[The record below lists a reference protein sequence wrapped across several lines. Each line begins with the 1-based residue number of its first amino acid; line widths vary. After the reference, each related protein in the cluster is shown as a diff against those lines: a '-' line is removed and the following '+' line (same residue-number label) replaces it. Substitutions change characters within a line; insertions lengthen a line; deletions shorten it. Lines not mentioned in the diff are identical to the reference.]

1 LRRIPIRLKLASA
14 LALPLAA
21 LAVVSALE
29 LAESTRWV
37 NEVNRQA
44 DIARASIGPSGL
56 LRSLQNERTWPAVEL
71 IGFTSMT
78 VPVAGYDETRADTD
92 KAITTFREQI
102 EDADPSVQEAFR
114 DALAGLDDLE
124 AIRNDIDTNTAP
136 RTTFNIEFADTV
148 FERYTDVIEPFFS
161 AAETVSLAVDA
172 DGELRQGTELANTSS
187 RVIEVLSV
195 MLAYS
200 ITDSYLSEGGID
212 QSIEISRISMLQA
225 EFNDYANQL
234 RTAGG
239 PFEGIAKKW
248 FPAELTD
255 ATNEQVDFGI
265 NTGQV
270 DLDATLAA
278 VNVPEEEGFLAYED
292 AVHKAVNERADALDS
307 NAYRQRLL
315 FGGLGIAAFLATVT
329 LTLLVSRSITKP
341 LRSLTLQAKDMA
353 GRRLPSAVLEVLET
367 PLGEDVSVPDIT
379 PIRVKT
385 RDEVADVAD
394 ALNTVQDSALDLAV
408 EQAVL
413 RRNIA
418 DSFTNLGRRNQN
430 LLSRQLD
437 FITQLE
443 AHEADPDTLAALFRL
458 DHLATRM
465 RRNAESL
472 LVLAGIGPPRRWAA
486 PVAIVDVIRAAFGE
500 VETYERA
507 TVRDVEPALVMGAVA
522 ADLAHLLAELLEN
535 ALTFSPPEEKVEV
548 RGRRRDDGS
557 YTVAIV
563 DAGFGMPDAELAQAN
578 RRLAG
583 SESFTVAPSKY
594 LGHYVAARLPAT

>member
-1 LRRIPIRLKLASA
+1 MRRIPIRLKLASA

-239 PFEGIAKKW
+239 PFEGIAKEW
-248 FPAELTD
+248 YPAELTD

-507 TVRDVEPALVMGAVA
+507 TAGCRSRGG
-522 ADLAHLLAELLEN
+522 
-535 ALTFSPPEEKVEV
+535 PPGCPP
-548 RGRRRDDGS
+548 RSGPGTS
-557 YTVAIV
+557 T
-563 DAGFGMPDAELAQAN
+563 
-578 RRLAG
+578 
-583 SESFTVAPSKY
+583 AP
-594 LGHYVAARLPAT
+594 R